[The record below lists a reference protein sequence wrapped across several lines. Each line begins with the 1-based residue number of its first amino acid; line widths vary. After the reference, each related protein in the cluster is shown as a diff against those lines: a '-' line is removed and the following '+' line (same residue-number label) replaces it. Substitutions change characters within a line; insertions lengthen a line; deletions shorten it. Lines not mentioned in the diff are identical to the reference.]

1 MTEDR
6 WSGGD
11 AYERWI
17 GRWSRPV
24 GAIFVDWLGVPA
36 GARWLDVGC
45 GTGALSETI
54 LTRAAPASVSGID
67 PSASFVDHAA
77 RAVDDARASFAVGAA
92 EAIPVADTSVD
103 VAVAGLVLNF
113 VRDLPAALAE
123 MGRVVTAGGTVGG
136 YVWDYAGRMELM
148 RRFWD
153 AAVAVDPAAAA
164 LDEAARFP
172 ICGEEP
178 LRAAFVDAGLRAV
191 EVRAI
196 EVPTIFT
203 DFDDYW
209 SPLLSGVAP
218 APGYTM
224 SLGEDRRTELRER
237 LRSTLPAEA
246 DGSIHLVARA
256 WAVRART
263 S

>member
-1 MTEDR
+1 VTEDR

-54 LTRAAPASVSGID
+54 LTRAAPAAVSCID

-123 MGRVVTAGGTVGG
+123 MRRVVTAGGTVGG

>member
-1 MTEDR
+1 
-6 WSGGD
+6 
-11 AYERWI
+11 
-17 GRWSRPV
+17 
-24 GAIFVDWLGVPA
+24 
-36 GARWLDVGC
+36 
-45 GTGALSETI
+45 
-54 LTRAAPASVSGID
+54 
-67 PSASFVDHAA
+67 
-77 RAVDDARASFAVGAA
+77 
-92 EAIPVADTSVD
+92 
-103 VAVAGLVLNF
+103 
-113 VRDLPAALAE
+113 
-123 MGRVVTAGGTVGG
+123 
-136 YVWDYAGRMELM
+136 M